1 MNYNTDINI
10 IGSIP
15 DYNLIYKAIE
25 KHAIQGGELE
35 KSIITDNEF
44 DFRTEKSRKRFVSA
58 LYSAFLTFKTPHHQA
73 LLENIFKSDTSLFTK
88 QLVLFWQFSI
98 VNTLFFVINNN
109 VFIKNYF
116 SGRVLFPK
124 ENIEAYIKEI
134 ISNHPE
140 LKDKWSKLT
149 IETIASKYLT
159 ILKKLDLVEGSVKKN
174 FKHLQI
180 TNEALLIFINL
191 VLAVEP
197 ECSNFF
203 DAKLFPL
210 CFVSKENFLIRAKE
224 LAGKD
229 LIELSFNGTSL
240 KITSKIK
247 NLGQ

>member
-1 MNYNTDINI
+1 M
-10 IGSIP
+10 
-15 DYNLIYKAIE
+15 
-25 KHAIQGGELE
+25 
-35 KSIITDNEF
+35 
-44 DFRTEKSRKRFVSA
+44 V
-58 LYSAFLTFKTPHHQA
+58 
-73 LLENIFKSDTSLFTK
+73 
-88 QLVLFWQFSI
+88 
-98 VNTLFFVINNN
+98 
-109 VFIKNYF
+109 
-116 SGRVLFPK
+116 FPK

>member
-1 MNYNTDINI
+1 M
-10 IGSIP
+10 SS
-15 DYNLIYKAIE
+15 K
-25 KHAIQGGELE
+25 
-35 KSIITDNEF
+35 
-44 DFRTEKSRKRFVSA
+44 
-58 LYSAFLTFKTPHHQA
+58 TF
-73 LLENIFKSDTSLFTK
+73 
-88 QLVLFWQFSI
+88 W
-98 VNTLFFVINNN
+98 NNRY
-109 VFIKNYF
+109 V
-116 SGRVLFPK
+116 
-124 ENIEAYIKEI
+124 KEI

-210 CFVSKENFLIRAKE
+210 CFTSKENFLIRAKE

-229 LIELSFNGTSL
+229 LLQLSFNGTSL